1 MTPLHQPKS
10 SERGDFK
17 EDDREKEPI
26 VPQKKLNKRGQI
38 GKTSSRPATRPG
50 EQLRQ
55 NNKGKHVCNAD
66 VIE

>member
-10 SERGDFK
+10 RERGDFK

-26 VPQKKLNKRGQI
+26 MPQKQLNKERPDWQDDE
-38 GKTSSRPATRPG
+38 PATGPG

-55 NNKGKHVCNAD
+55 KNKGKHVCNAD
-66 VIE
+66 VIG